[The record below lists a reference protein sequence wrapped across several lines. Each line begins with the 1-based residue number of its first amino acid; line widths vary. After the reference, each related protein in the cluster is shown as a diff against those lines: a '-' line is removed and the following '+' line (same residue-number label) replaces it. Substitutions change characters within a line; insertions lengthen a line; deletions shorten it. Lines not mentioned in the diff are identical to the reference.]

1 VIGTQEGGADAEKRI
16 HRKPECLKIL
26 LMIRKEGMIMERRND
41 LMRCDILENN
51 EAYVLKIDIPGC
63 AKEKIAAYVEKEYL
77 TVEAEFLNDE
87 TMKPLRKE
95 RYTGKCQRRFYVG
108 DIKTEDVKAAYKDGV
123 LILTIPKIAYEK
135 AAEEKRITIE

>member
-1 VIGTQEGGADAEKRI
+1 MIGTQEGGADGKKRI
-16 HRKPECLKIL
+16 RRKPECLRIL
-26 LMIRKEGMIMERRND
+26 LIIRKEGMIMERRND

-51 EAYVLKIDIPGC
+51 EAYVLKVDIPGC

-108 DIKTEDVKAAYKDGV
+108 DIKTEDVKAAYRDGV